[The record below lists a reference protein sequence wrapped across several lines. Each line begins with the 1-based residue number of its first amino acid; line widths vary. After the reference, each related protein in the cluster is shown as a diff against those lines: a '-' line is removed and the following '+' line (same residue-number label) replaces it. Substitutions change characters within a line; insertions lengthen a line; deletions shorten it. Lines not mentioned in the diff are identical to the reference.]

1 MICPPEEGLWAPA
14 GYLRFFEVLD
24 GMRIEGVF
32 ITGSGNL
39 ERPKEGLQPTG
50 LCGPSQ
56 SNLP

>member
-39 ERPKEGLQPTG
+39 ERPK
-50 LCGPSQ
+50 
-56 SNLP
+56 